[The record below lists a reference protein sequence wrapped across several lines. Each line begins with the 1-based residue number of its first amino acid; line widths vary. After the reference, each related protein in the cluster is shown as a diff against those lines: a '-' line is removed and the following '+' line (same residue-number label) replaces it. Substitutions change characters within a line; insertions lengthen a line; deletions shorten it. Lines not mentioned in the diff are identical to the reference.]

1 MILTKRVFLYACAA
15 TIGLAIAAPG
25 AMAQTTDPENTM
37 IVTLKDGDVTVRLRP
52 DLAPQHV
59 EQIKTLVRDGEY
71 DNVAF
76 HRVIPGFMAQTG
88 DVQFGDMEDGFE
100 PRRTGTGGSKLPD
113 IQAEFTGEPFVRG
126 TVGMAR
132 SQNPDSAN
140 SQFFIMFDNGDFL
153 NGQYTV
159 VGQVESG
166 MEYVDKIK
174 MGTQANNGA
183 VADPDRMIKVVIAA
197 DKQ

>member
-1 MILTKRVFLYACAA
+1 MRLTKRVFLSACAA
-15 TIGLAIAAPG
+15 TIG
-25 AMAQTTDPENTM
+25 MALSLPVKAQDSDPENTM
-37 IVTLKDGDVTVRLRP
+37 IITLKDGDVAIRLRP
-52 DLAPQHV
+52 DLAPKHV
-59 EQIKTLVRDGEY
+59 EQIKALVRGGEY

-100 PRRTGTGGSKLPD
+100 PRRAGMGGSTRPDLP
-113 IQAEFTGEPFVRG
+113 AEFTPEPYVRG

-132 SQNPDSAN
+132 SQNPNSAN
-140 SQFFIMFDNGDFL
+140 SQFFIMFDEGSFL

-166 MEYVDKIK
+166 MEFVDSIK
-174 MGTQANNGA
+174 KGTKANNGS

-197 DKQ
+197 DNQ